1 MTPLST
7 LCPRL
12 PQIVSASQI
21 LMWWLYEFVKAKTKS
36 RNQTF
41 EIPPVT
47 EVQMLDLINKIPSSK
62 AIGCDGLRAKFL
74 KLALPFLT
82 YPLCRLMN
90 ISISTGHFPS
100 TWKTAQVTPLFKN
113 GSREGRNNYRPISV
127 LPVLSKILERHVAS
141 FLCKYLHSY
150 DWLYN
155 LQLVSRPFDVINHE
169 LLLIRSSLSMG

>member
-1 MTPLST
+1 MKGNKVVSCRLFHVYLKSKDYFGRQNKFLFAKMFIVLYFQSMTPLST

-62 AIGCDGLRAKFL
+62 AIGCDGLKGEV
-74 KLALPFLT
+74 
-82 YPLCRLMN
+82 
-90 ISISTGHFPS
+90 SQVST
-100 TWKTAQVTPLFKN
+100 
-113 GSREGRNNYRPISV
+113 SV
-127 LPVLSKILERHVAS
+127 PDL
-141 FLCKYLHSY
+141 
-150 DWLYN
+150 
-155 LQLVSRPFDVINHE
+155 
-169 LLLIRSSLSMG
+169 SSLPSYEYFHIYWPLSIDLENCSSHSLV